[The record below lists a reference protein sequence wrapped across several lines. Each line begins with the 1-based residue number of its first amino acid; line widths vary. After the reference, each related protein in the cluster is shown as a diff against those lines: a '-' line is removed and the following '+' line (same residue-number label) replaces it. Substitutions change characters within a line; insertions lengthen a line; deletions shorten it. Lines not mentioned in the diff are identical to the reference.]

1 MAKRGSLFGAITVL
15 LVAASVGLWGG
26 PAASAASKKA
36 ASKKAGAHSRE
47 ADVSRKAWFAAAPP
61 CAAADCSALPPT
73 SPYPEDTLH
82 VAINGGQETARTY
95 LAFDF
100 KLPDDTEPVGGT
112 LELPID
118 ADPAHGSLLPENA
131 AVVACVT
138 TREFKDERGSLAAPP
153 EADCDVRR
161 AALYDEKKAV
171 FTVDLD
177 RFVEDWAAEALTG
190 GTYKV
195 ALALVPSPS
204 AVKGGDTWH
213 VVFPAA
219 DREKSKARQK
229 PKKDAAPTITATIE
243 FAPVTEDDAFGSDL
257 FGSGSD
263 AGVPPAGSSSGT
275 DFGAGS
281 GSGSSFDSGAPAG
294 DSGDAGND
302 SGVGSF
308 GSAAAATDAA
318 AGEDAGPPAQLAAPP
333 SSLAGFAG
341 PGFAYPI
348 MWAFPLALLVGLAA
362 LGRALTKDLYRRG
375 L

>member
-1 MAKRGSLFGAITVL
+1 MAMAKRGSLLGAITTL
-15 LVAASVGLWGG
+15 LVAASVGPWGG
-26 PAASAASKKA
+26 PAASAASKGP
-36 ASKKAGAHSRE
+36 ASHSRE
-47 ADVSRKAWFAAAPP
+47 AEVPHKAWFGSAPP
-61 CAAADCSALPPT
+61 CATADCSVLPPA

-100 KLPDDTEPVGGT
+100 KLPEDTEPIGGT
-112 LELPID
+112 LDLPID

-131 AVVACVT
+131 AVVACLT
-138 TREFKDERGSLAAPP
+138 TRDFKDERGSLAAPP
-153 EADCDVRR
+153 EANCDVRKG
-161 AALYDEKKAV
+161 ALYDEKDAV
-171 FTVDLD
+171 LTVDLD
-177 RFVEDWAAEALTG
+177 RFIEDWAAQSLTG

-204 AVKGGDTWH
+204 AVKGSDTWH

-219 DREKSKARQK
+219 DARKTKKGEK
-229 PKKDAAPTITATIE
+229 PKKDAPPVITATIE
-243 FAPVTEDDAFGSDL
+243 FAPVTEDAGLGSDL

-263 AGVPPAGSSSGT
+263 TGAPPAGSSSGT

-281 GSGSSFDSGAPAG
+281 GSSSGSGLGSGAPA
-294 DSGDAGND
+294 DAGGADDD

-308 GSAAAATDAA
+308 GSAAGSTDTGT
-318 AGEDAGPPAQLAAPP
+318 GESAEGTTTQLAAPA
-333 SSLAGFAG
+333 STLAGFAG

-348 MWAFPLALLVGLAA
+348 MWALPLALLLGLAA
-362 LGRALTKDLYRRG
+362 VGRALTKDLYRRG